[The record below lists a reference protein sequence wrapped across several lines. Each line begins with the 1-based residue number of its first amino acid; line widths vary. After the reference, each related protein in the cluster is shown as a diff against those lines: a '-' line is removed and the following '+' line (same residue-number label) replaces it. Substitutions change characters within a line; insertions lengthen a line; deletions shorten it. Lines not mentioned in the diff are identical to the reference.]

1 MLEQGSYQV
10 TSAPLGQGL
19 QPPGRKQ
26 ADRSMKRHKARFQ
39 LGQTRPGLE
48 ALTSMSGFQRGVM
61 VARSFQLGFPAYRS
75 ARIL

>member
-61 VARSFQLGFPAYRS
+61 VVSRVPVGLSGV
-75 ARIL
+75 